1 MQVEQDMSETEIKSF
16 LAGKKGKKFG
26 EPPAILLISPKYAR
40 NIGTTVRAASCY
52 GIKQVWYTGD
62 RVELDEKSGKRLPR
76 EERMKGFR
84 DVEIIQNDYPFDQ
97 FEGVVPVAIEVR
109 QNSESLVT
117 FEHPDNALYVFG
129 PEDGSIPKQLGA
141 YIHRFVVI
149 PTRHCLNLA
158 TAVATVLYDR
168 QQKRILAGKE
178 PLVTPGEWEGR
189 DGKGKGMERFFDE
202 QGQDEPPD

>member
-1 MQVEQDMSETEIKSF
+1 MSQSEIKSF

-26 EPPAILLISPKYAR
+26 EPPAILLVSPKYAR

-76 EERMKGFR
+76 EERMKGFA

-97 FEGVVPVAIEVR
+97 FEDVTPVAIEVR
-109 QNSESLVT
+109 PNSEPLFT
-117 FEHPDNALYVFG
+117 FEHPKNALYVFG
-129 PEDGSIPKQLGA
+129 PEDGQIPKTILP
-141 YIHRFVVI
+141 YCHRFIVI
-149 PTRHCLNLA
+149 NTRHCLNLA

-168 QQKRILAGKE
+168 AAKSALAGDE

-202 QGQDEPPD
+202 QGQDEPPE